1 MAEPAAAPAMEE
13 NTVKLEFQNFGS
25 SGEGIT
31 DGRIGGYRPPA
42 SDPIYSSSSTSDRQ
56 TLLPGGEGAA
66 GGRSWNPLSLS
77 TYQQYFDVDTMDV
90 YNRLRRSV
98 STADGPFLEA
108 DMKPDLYGPFWL
120 CTTLIF
126 TMAAAGNLGSLL
138 SFVPSEDDQVF
149 VYNFSKLTV
158 GTSVLYGYTAL
169 VPFSAWA
176 ASKWLMAEPFG
187 LAELICVYGYS
198 LAIFIPAACAC
209 VVPFEIARWLI
220 LAAAFALSARFIVKN
235 VRDVVIRQ
243 LDEQRALVLMVIAAG
258 AHGAL
263 ALFLK
268 LYFYS

>member
-1 MAEPAAAPAMEE
+1 
-13 NTVKLEFQNFGS
+13 
-25 SGEGIT
+25 
-31 DGRIGGYRPPA
+31 
-42 SDPIYSSSSTSDRQ
+42 
-56 TLLPGGEGAA
+56 
-66 GGRSWNPLSLS
+66 
-77 TYQQYFDVDTMDV
+77 
-90 YNRLRRSV
+90 LRRSV

-187 LAELICVYGYS
+187 LLICVYGYS

-243 LDEQRALVLMVIAAG
+243 LDEQVLMLIAAGAGADAGPWLGGAQRADADLWWCDEQRALRALVLMVIAAG